1 MDTKTNQKGPPA
13 GSAPDDPRDFVSQ
26 WAILPARVR
35 YDAQLPPNAKL
46 LFAEIAAKTN
56 NLGYCWAYNQYFAEK
71 LGVSADRISGLIKKL
86 EEAGYIVIEYDRE
99 KANTERRQ
107 IYLTAEAFS
116 LHGGIGKNADT
127 PSPQKF
133 GGGPGKN
140 ADTGI
145 GKNAEALK
153 ENNKNKMGLERPKY
167 MALDI
172 FKAIGAWCGEDGE
185 LMLAWMQYADMRQRT
200 RHPIG
205 SVATIERA
213 CRKIDT
219 LARDAGGG
227 RAYKLGL
234 LHKAT
239 DSTWRGFF
247 PLTRGDEGYAEETAP
262 PAVDGEEAI
271 EWV

>member
-1 MDTKTNQKGPPA
+1 MENMDA
-13 GSAPDDPRDFVSQ
+13 ASQ

-35 YDAQLPPNAKL
+35 YDEQLPPNAKL

-56 NLGYCWAYNQYFAEK
+56 TLGYCWAYNQYFAEK
-71 LGVSADRISGLIKKL
+71 LGVGADRVSDLIRKL
-86 EEAGYIVIEYDRE
+86 EKRGYIVIDYDRE
-99 KANTERRQ
+99 RSNTEKRK
-107 IYLTAEAFS
+107 IYLTAAAFS
-116 LHGGIGKNADT
+116 LAGALGIGENADT
-127 PSPQKF
+127 PSPKKN
-133 GGGPGKN
+133 GDGIGENAGTGPGKN
-140 ADTGI
+140 T
-145 GKNAEALK
+145 EPLK

-172 FKAIGAWCGEDGE
+172 FKTISAWCGTDGE

-205 SVATIERA
+205 TVATVERA
-213 CRKIDT
+213 CRRIDT
-219 LARDAGGG
+219 LAASAKGG

-239 DSTWRGFF
+239 DASWRGFY
-247 PLTRGDEGYAEETAP
+247 PLTRDDEGYAGDQQA
-262 PAVDGEEAI
+262 AGSCGEEAV